1 MLEGLTEFITLI
13 KDFLIGIV
21 QGMITLVQSLI
32 FVFDISMDITWMPAF
47 MYSVMSLCLV
57 IVIVLRIVGR

>member
-1 MLEGLTEFITLI
+1 MLEGFVEIITLI

-21 QGMITLVQSLI
+21 EGLTTLVKSLI
-32 FVFDISMDITWMPAF
+32 FVFDISTNITWMPAF

>member
-13 KDFLIGIV
+13 KDFLVGLV
-21 QGMITLVQSLI
+21 QGLLTLVQSLI
-32 FVFDISMDITWMPAF
+32 FVFNISMDITWMPAF

>member
-1 MLEGLTEFITLI
+1 MLEGLTEFITLV

-21 QGMITLVQSLI
+21 KGLTTLVQSLA
-32 FVFDISMDITWMPAF
+32 FVFDISTDITWMPAF
-47 MYSVMSLCLV
+47 MYSVMTLCLV

>member
-32 FVFDISMDITWMPAF
+32 FVFRISMDITWMPMF
-47 MYSVMSLCLV
+47 MYSVMTLCLV

>member
-1 MLEGLTEFITLI
+1 MLEGFVEIITLI

-21 QGMITLVQSLI
+21 EGLTTLVKSLI

>member
-13 KDFLIGIV
+13 KDYLVGV
-21 QGMITLVQSLI
+21 VEGLITLVQSLV
-32 FVFDISMDITWMPAF
+32 FVFDISHDVTWMPVYMHA
-47 MYSVMSLCLV
+47 VMSLCLA

>member
-1 MLEGLTEFITLI
+1 MIEGLTEFITLI
-13 KDFLIGIV
+13 KDFLVGLV
-21 QGMITLVQSLI
+21 QGLLTLVQSLI
-32 FVFDISMDITWMPAF
+32 FVFDISTDITWMPAF